1 MAETTKQFWQS
12 KTIIVGILEIAIGVL
27 SYILGEIE
35 VGSALSITGLLMV
48 ILRLV
53 TDKAISFSKQP

>member
-12 KTIIVGILEIAIGVL
+12 KTIIVGVLEIAIGVL
-27 SYILGEIE
+27 SYVVGEIE